1 MLQPYYQKRYIEAG
15 CDEAGRG
22 CYAGPVFAA
31 AVILPRDFYHPL
43 LNDSKQVTEIHRNEL
58 RPIIEKEAVSYSVAM
73 VCNQEIDK
81 INILKASIK
90 AMHLALDSLKKRPKY
105 LLIDG
110 NRFYSYNDVRH
121 KCIIKGDGLYSSIAA
136 ASILAKTYRDE
147 YMKNLHDEY
156 PLYNWCNN
164 KGYGTEAHRLA
175 IEAYGLTKYHRMTW
189 SFNTSQLA
197 LDFAANENIMM

>member
-31 AVILPRDFYHPL
+31 AVILPRDFHHPL
-43 LNDSKQVTEIHRNEL
+43 LNDSKQVSEAHRNEL
-58 RPIIEKEAVSYSVAM
+58 RPIIEKEAIAYSVAM
-73 VCNQEIDK
+73 VCNEEIDK

-90 AMHLALDSLKKRPKY
+90 AMHMALDNLKKKPKY

-110 NRFYSYNDVRH
+110 NRFYPYNDIRH

-147 YMKNLHDEY
+147 YMKNLHHEY
-156 PLYNWCNN
+156 PLYNWSSN
-164 KGYGTEAHRLA
+164 KGYGTEEHRLA
-175 IEAYGLTKYHRMTW
+175 IESYGLTKYHRMTW

-197 LDFAANENIMM
+197 LDFEDNESIMM